1 MHPFHYRAGQLYVD
15 DCLVSEIVER
25 YGTPCYVYS
34 ELYLRERYHA
44 FAHALGEQTLT
55 CYAVKANSNLHLLR
69 RLAQWGAGFD
79 IVSAGEL
86 ARVLR
91 AGGDPKKIVFSG
103 VGKSRDE
110 IHAALDAGIF
120 CLNVESAAELER
132 IAEVA
137 TKMGLRAP
145 VALRVNPDVDP
156 GTHKYIATGLKES
169 KFGIPIAA
177 AEALYRRA
185 AEWPSIAFI
194 GVAAHIGSQLIDLQP
209 LGAAARRLRDLY
221 ERLRDS
227 GITLRHIDCGGG
239 VGIRYHEENA
249 PSPADYAAVL
259 DTALAGLQVR
269 RVVELGRS
277 LVGNAGALLTT
288 VEYWKKNEGKHF
300 CVVDAAMNDLL
311 RPSLYGAWHEFLPLR
326 QSDAPLR
333 DCDIVGPVCESGDF
347 LAKNRPL
354 PAIAAGESLAILGA
368 GAYGFAMSSQ
378 YNSRPRAAEILVQ
391 GAEIRCIRRRETL
404 ADLLGPEEDCLVD

>member
-1 MHPFHYRAGQLYVD
+1 MHPFHYHAGQLYVD
-15 DCLVSEIVER
+15 DSPLREIAER
-25 YGTPCYVYS
+25 FGTPCYVYS
-34 ELYLRERYHA
+34 ELYLHQRYHA

-55 CYAVKANSNLHLLR
+55 CYAVKANGNLHLLR
-69 RLAQWGAGFD
+69 RLAQWGSGFD
-79 IVSAGEL
+79 IVSGGEL

-91 AGGDPKKIVFSG
+91 AGGDPQKIVFSG
-103 VGKSRDE
+103 VGKGREE
-110 IHAALDAGIF
+110 IRSALAAGIF

-132 IAEVA
+132 IADVA
-137 TKMGLRAP
+137 QELGRRAP

-185 AEWPSIAFI
+185 ADWPSIEFI

-221 ERLRDS
+221 ERLHDS
-227 GITLRHIDCGGG
+227 GIVLRHIDLGGG
-239 VGIRYHEENA
+239 VGIRYHDESA
-249 PSPADYAAVL
+249 PTPADYAAVL
-259 DTALAGLQVR
+259 DSALASLNLP

-277 LVGNAGALLTT
+277 LVGNAGVLLTR
-288 VEYWKKNEGKHF
+288 VEYWKENEGKHF

-311 RPSLYGAWHEFLPLR
+311 RPSLYGAWHDILPLR
-326 QSDAPLR
+326 QDDAPLR
-333 DCDIVGPVCESGDF
+333 ECDVVGPVCESGDF

-354 PAIAAGESLAILGA
+354 PAVATGEYLAILGA

-378 YNSRPRAAEILVQ
+378 YNTRPRAAEVLVS
-391 GAEIRCIRRRETL
+391 GREPRLIRRRETI
-404 ADLLGPEEDCLVD
+404 ADLLAAEENL